1 MRWFHPGLITH
12 GSSSSILEHS
22 SLLTNT
28 DSQPVFISL
37 ENCHIQFADNSH
49 ICTNF
54 VMDIVIDVY
63 NIIVDGYFFSVDVIT
78 LLSFVNFWSITLIIF
93 LQSWEIL
100 INYTNTFNNK
110 QTIIQAKTA
119 LINYSKLT
127 LNSSKNLTK
136 YYL

>member
-1 MRWFHPGLITH
+1 
-12 GSSSSILEHS
+12 
-22 SLLTNT
+22 
-28 DSQPVFISL
+28 
-37 ENCHIQFADNSH
+37 
-49 ICTNF
+49 
-54 VMDIVIDVY
+54 MDIVIDVY

>member
-1 MRWFHPGLITH
+1 
-12 GSSSSILEHS
+12 
-22 SLLTNT
+22 
-28 DSQPVFISL
+28 
-37 ENCHIQFADNSH
+37 
-49 ICTNF
+49 
-54 VMDIVIDVY
+54 MDIVIDVY

-110 QTIIQAKTA
+110 QTIIQTKTT